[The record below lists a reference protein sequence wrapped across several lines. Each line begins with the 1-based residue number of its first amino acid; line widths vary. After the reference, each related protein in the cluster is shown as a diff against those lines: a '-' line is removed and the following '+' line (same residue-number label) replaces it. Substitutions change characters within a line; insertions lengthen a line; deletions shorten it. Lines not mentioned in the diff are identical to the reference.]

1 MALLKV
7 TDASPRPA
15 QGMLSFGAKPKALSV
30 QDVFAALRKIAEQ
43 KGNNSQ
49 QLRVDII
56 KGPSSMD

>member
-1 MALLKV
+1 
-7 TDASPRPA
+7 
-15 QGMLSFGAKPKALSV
+15 MLSFGAKPKALSV

-56 KGPSSMD
+56 KGPSSMDQLCFRCNRTV